1 MYGGNEYGK
10 KKALTHPYPTII
22 DKIEK
27 YGYDGKQLHHII
39 RMYNFITCYALNGT
53 FEESLTFFIPGQKE
67 EMMNAKLNKYSLEE
81 ALKKAE
87 HYDYLTKYIKD
98 INLKE
103 KDEINQDAI
112 NILYEIQY
120 KAIKRNLKEEL
131 QNGE

>member
-1 MYGGNEYGK
+1 MEK
-10 KKALTHPYPTII
+10 KKALTHPYPTIL

-53 FEESLTFFIPGQKE
+53 FKECLTFFIPGQKE
-67 EMMNAKLNKYSLEE
+67 EMLNAKLNKYTLEE

-87 HYDYLTKYIKD
+87 QYDYLTKYIKD

-103 KDEINQDAI
+103 KDEINQDAL
-112 NILYEIQY
+112 NVLNKVQY
-120 KAIKRNLKEEL
+120 DVIKKRLKEEII
-131 QNGE
+131 